1 MVLAYEGPYSP
12 PLMDHHICC
21 FLGEIFFALFRV
33 RGLALSI
40 GKVLSFHSE
49 ICLQPEYQISR
60 RSRSPK
66 NDIDLKRAL

>member
-12 PLMDHHICC
+12 PIDGSPHML
-21 FLGEIFFALFRV
+21 FFGGDFSALFRV
-33 RGLALSI
+33 QGLALSF

-60 RSRSPK
+60 RSRPPK
-66 NDIDLKRAL
+66 TT